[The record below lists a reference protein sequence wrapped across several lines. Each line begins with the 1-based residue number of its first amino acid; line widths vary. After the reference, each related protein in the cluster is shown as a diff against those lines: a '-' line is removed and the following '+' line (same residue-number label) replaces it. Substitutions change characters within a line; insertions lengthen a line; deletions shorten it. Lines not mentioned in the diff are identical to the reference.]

1 VEIIRILFEL
11 NHAQAITDGLAFGS
25 HFLGD
30 MDCLYL
36 IEDSLEL
43 CRSLAKDQR
52 MEPPAAAG
60 WGQDENI
67 TIVESWED

>member
-1 VEIIRILFEL
+1 VEITRILFEL
-11 NHAQAITDGLAFGS
+11 NHAQAITGSLAFGS
-25 HFLGD
+25 LFLGD